1 MAFKGKGKPRRAN
14 QQNSLFKRKKFCR
27 FTAEGVETIDY
38 KDIDTLKDFIQENG
52 KIMPGS
58 SDGHEGS
65 LSASAGHRHQAC
77 PLPRSPR
84 LHRQPVIRFKE
95 ISNAGYSSRE
105 DCSRW

>member
-52 KIMPGS
+52 KIMPARRLTISVSWTPPS
-58 SDGHEGS
+58 SVPASS
-65 LSASAGHRHQAC
+65 LS
-77 PLPRSPR
+77 SPT
-84 LHRQPVIRFKE
+84 PTT
-95 ISNAGYSSRE
+95 SNQI
-105 DCSRW
+105 